1 MTRREAFRKLAA
13 FAAASPLCAQKTEEE
28 DVNAPVNIHEFE
40 AVAKRKLD
48 PLAYDFIAGG
58 VEDERTVRANLE
70 AYDRV
75 FLVPR
80 VMVDVSTVDTSI
92 ELLGIQLSQPIL
104 IAPTGGKELIMPNA
118 EVTVAKAARASHALM
133 CSATGVDRPLLN
145 APDFHWWTNTIG
157 QATKPAAMAY
167 ARRVQDVGSKGIVV
181 TVDNQYQ
188 SDRDRNNRNRF
199 DYDYMRTGIP
209 KPGERGK
216 PRSPALAAMWEP
228 HTPNMTWEYI
238 DWLRGACRLPV
249 ILKGILSPDDAR
261 IAVERG
267 AAAVIVSNH
276 GGRQLDG
283 AIATLDALP
292 GVVDAVGGRIP
303 VLMDGGIRR
312 GSDILKA
319 LALGAKAILVGR
331 APLWGLAAFGQAG
344 IERVLWMLG
353 AELKLDMAL
362 AGKPTLAAI
371 DRTLVRHT

>member
-249 ILKGILSPDDAR
+249 ILKGIVSPEDAR

-371 DRTLVRHT
+371 DRTLVRHP

>member
-371 DRTLVRHT
+371 DRTLVRHP